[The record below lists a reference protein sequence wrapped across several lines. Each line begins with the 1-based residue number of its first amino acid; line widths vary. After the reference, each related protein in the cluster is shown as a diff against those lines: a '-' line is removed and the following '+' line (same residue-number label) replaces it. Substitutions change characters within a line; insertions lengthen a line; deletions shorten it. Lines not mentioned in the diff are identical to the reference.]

1 MGPQYILVFAVCFLA
16 SLLGPLCGIGG
27 GVIIKPVV
35 DAMNVMSV
43 STVSFLSSMSVLI
56 MSLSTLAQNA
66 ASGQSDIDARA
77 MSPIAVSS
85 AVGGVIG
92 KMLFNRLGSVFPDAE
107 LRDTSLRLMAGEA
120 LVLYFSGGHYR
131 QPIAFSDERLAD
143 AESREGPPVD
153 IPAKGVQILH
163 DADQR
168 SAVVIQVFET
178 ADDMA
183 AAEGPLEAVDPSDTP
198 GTRASIGAGAACLG
212 HPLNAAAWLARTIPL
227 RAGDVVLTGALGPMV
242 ALSPGDRVK
251 ASIGGLGSVSF
262 IYGHTP

>member
-56 MSLSTLAQNA
+56 MSLATLAQNA

-85 AVGGVIG
+85 AVGGGIG

-107 LRDTSLRLMAGEA
+107 LVGAVQAAVLIVLAVLVLAYTLNKARIKGLKLENAWAQALIGLCAGPFNLAILVFFFAMESKPAAQASLFIIAFSQTASLIYTLATGSVPAFLPVVLLGMAAMAVLGSVGGRRLLRRMDSAAVDKLYVFA
-120 LVLYFSGGHYR
+120 LVLIIVICTYNFIRFS
-131 QPIAFSDERLAD
+131 
-143 AESREGPPVD
+143 
-153 IPAKGVQILH
+153 
-163 DADQR
+163 
-168 SAVVIQVFET
+168 
-178 ADDMA
+178 
-183 AAEGPLEAVDPSDTP
+183 
-198 GTRASIGAGAACLG
+198 
-212 HPLNAAAWLARTIPL
+212 
-227 RAGDVVLTGALGPMV
+227 VL
-242 ALSPGDRVK
+242 
-251 ASIGGLGSVSF
+251 
-262 IYGHTP
+262 

>member
-107 LRDTSLRLMAGEA
+107 LVGAVQAAVLIVLAV
-120 LVLYFSGGHYR
+120 LVLAYTLNKARIKGLKLENAWAQALIGFCAGACWSFLGIGGG
-131 QPIAFSDERLAD
+131 PFNLAILVFFF
-143 AESREGPPVD
+143 AMESK
-153 IPAKGVQILH
+153 PAAQ
-163 DADQR
+163 ARCSSSR
-168 SAVVIQVFET
+168 SRRR
-178 ADDMA
+178 
-183 AAEGPLEAVDPSDTP
+183 
-198 GTRASIGAGAACLG
+198 RASSTRWPRAACPRSSPWSCWAWRRWRCLGRSWGAACC
-212 HPLNAAAWLARTIPL
+212 
-227 RAGDVVLTGALGPMV
+227 AGWTRRRSISSTC
-242 ALSPGDRVK
+242 SP
-251 ASIGGLGSVSF
+251 SCSSS
-262 IYGHTP
+262 

>member
-107 LRDTSLRLMAGEA
+107 LVGAVQAAVLIVLAVLVLAYTLNKARIKGLKLENAWAQALIGFCAGRAGLPRHRRRPLQPGHPRLLLRHGEQARRAGVAVHHRVLADGEPHLHAGHGQRARVPPVVLLGMAAMAVLGSVVGRRLLRRMDSAAVDKLYVFA
-120 LVLYFSGGHYR
+120 LVLIIVICTYNFIRFS
-131 QPIAFSDERLAD
+131 
-143 AESREGPPVD
+143 
-153 IPAKGVQILH
+153 
-163 DADQR
+163 
-168 SAVVIQVFET
+168 
-178 ADDMA
+178 
-183 AAEGPLEAVDPSDTP
+183 
-198 GTRASIGAGAACLG
+198 
-212 HPLNAAAWLARTIPL
+212 
-227 RAGDVVLTGALGPMV
+227 VL
-242 ALSPGDRVK
+242 
-251 ASIGGLGSVSF
+251 
-262 IYGHTP
+262 

>member
-107 LRDTSLRLMAGEA
+107 LVG
-120 LVLYFSGGHYR
+120 
-131 QPIAFSDERLAD
+131 
-143 AESREGPPVD
+143 
-153 IPAKGVQILH
+153 
-163 DADQR
+163 
-168 SAVVIQVFET
+168 AV
-178 ADDMA
+178 
-183 AAEGPLEAVDPSDTP
+183 
-198 GTRASIGAGAACLG
+198 
-212 HPLNAAAWLARTIPL
+212 
-227 RAGDVVLTGALGPMV
+227 
-242 ALSPGDRVK
+242 
-251 ASIGGLGSVSF
+251 
-262 IYGHTP
+262 

>member
-77 MSPIAVSS
+77 MAPVAVSS

-92 KMLFNRLGSVFPDAE
+92 KMVFNRLGSVFPDAE
-107 LRDTSLRLMAGEA
+107 LVGAVQAAVLIVLAVLVLAYTLNKARIKGLKLESAWAQALIGFCAGACWSFLGIGGGPFNLAILVFFFAMESSQTASLVYTLATGSVPTFLPVVLLGMAAMAVLGSVVGRRLLRRMDSAAVDRLYVFA
-120 LVLYFSGGHYR
+120 LVLIIVICTYNFIR
-131 QPIAFSDERLAD
+131 F
-143 AESREGPPVD
+143 
-153 IPAKGVQILH
+153 
-163 DADQR
+163 
-168 SAVVIQVFET
+168 AV
-178 ADDMA
+178 
-183 AAEGPLEAVDPSDTP
+183 L
-198 GTRASIGAGAACLG
+198 
-212 HPLNAAAWLARTIPL
+212 
-227 RAGDVVLTGALGPMV
+227 
-242 ALSPGDRVK
+242 
-251 ASIGGLGSVSF
+251 
-262 IYGHTP
+262 

>member
-56 MSLSTLAQNA
+56 MSLSTLAQNT

-107 LRDTSLRLMAGEA
+107 LVGAVQAAVLIVLAVLVLAYTLNKARIKGLKLENAWAQALIGFCAGACWFPSSASAAAPSTWPSSSSSSPWRASPPRRRRCSSSRSRRRRASSTRWPRAACPRSSPWFVLGMAAMAVLGSVVGRRLLRRMDSAAVDKLYVFA
-120 LVLYFSGGHYR
+120 LVLIIVICTYNFIRFS
-131 QPIAFSDERLAD
+131 
-143 AESREGPPVD
+143 
-153 IPAKGVQILH
+153 
-163 DADQR
+163 
-168 SAVVIQVFET
+168 
-178 ADDMA
+178 
-183 AAEGPLEAVDPSDTP
+183 
-198 GTRASIGAGAACLG
+198 
-212 HPLNAAAWLARTIPL
+212 
-227 RAGDVVLTGALGPMV
+227 VL
-242 ALSPGDRVK
+242 
-251 ASIGGLGSVSF
+251 
-262 IYGHTP
+262 

>member
-66 ASGQSDIDARA
+66 AR
-77 MSPIAVSS
+77 SPIAVSS

-107 LRDTSLRLMAGEA
+107 LVGAVQAAVLIVLAVLVLAYTLNKARIKGLKLENAWAQALIGFCAGACWSFLGIGGGPFNLAILVFFFAMESKPAAQASLFIIAFSQTASLIYTLATGSVPAFLPVVLLGMAAMAVLGSVVGRRLLRRMDSAAVDKLYVFA
-120 LVLYFSGGHYR
+120 LVLIIVICTYNFIRFS
-131 QPIAFSDERLAD
+131 
-143 AESREGPPVD
+143 
-153 IPAKGVQILH
+153 
-163 DADQR
+163 
-168 SAVVIQVFET
+168 
-178 ADDMA
+178 
-183 AAEGPLEAVDPSDTP
+183 
-198 GTRASIGAGAACLG
+198 
-212 HPLNAAAWLARTIPL
+212 
-227 RAGDVVLTGALGPMV
+227 VL
-242 ALSPGDRVK
+242 
-251 ASIGGLGSVSF
+251 
-262 IYGHTP
+262 

>member
-107 LRDTSLRLMAGEA
+107 LVGAVQAAVLIVLAV
-120 LVLYFSGGHYR
+120 LV
-131 QPIAFSDERLAD
+131 PIAWFIWMGVRLPKTGFSPDRAVASGATFPLKWFAN
-143 AESREGPPVD
+143 SGPDP
-153 IPAKGVQILH
+153 
-163 DADQR
+163 R
-168 SAVVIQVFET
+168 
-178 ADDMA
+178 A
-183 AAEGPLEAVDPSDTP
+183 AFLGA
-198 GTRASIGAGAACLG
+198 RA
-212 HPLNAAAWLARTIPL
+212 
-227 RAGDVVLTGALGPMV
+227 
-242 ALSPGDRVK
+242 
-251 ASIGGLGSVSF
+251 
-262 IYGHTP
+262 

>member
-107 LRDTSLRLMAGEA
+107 LVGAVQAAVLIVLAVLVLAYTLNKACIKGLKLENAWAQALIGFCAGACWSFLGIGGGPFNLAILVFFFAMESKPAAQASLFIIAFSQTASLIYTLATGSVPAFLPVVLLGMAAMAVLGSVVGRRLLRRMDSAAVDKLYVFA
-120 LVLYFSGGHYR
+120 LVLIIVICTYNFIRFS
-131 QPIAFSDERLAD
+131 
-143 AESREGPPVD
+143 
-153 IPAKGVQILH
+153 
-163 DADQR
+163 
-168 SAVVIQVFET
+168 
-178 ADDMA
+178 
-183 AAEGPLEAVDPSDTP
+183 
-198 GTRASIGAGAACLG
+198 
-212 HPLNAAAWLARTIPL
+212 
-227 RAGDVVLTGALGPMV
+227 VL
-242 ALSPGDRVK
+242 
-251 ASIGGLGSVSF
+251 
-262 IYGHTP
+262 

>member
-77 MSPIAVSS
+77 MAPIAVSS

-92 KMLFNRLGSVFPDAE
+92 KMVFNRLGSAE
-107 LRDTSLRLMAGEA
+107 LVGAVQAAVLIVLAVLVLAYTLNKARIKGLKLESAWAQALIGFCAGACWSFLGIGGGPFNLAILVFFFAMESKPAAQASLFIIAFSQTASLVYTLATGSVPTFLPMVLLGMAAMAVLGSVVGRRLLRRMDSAAVDRLYVFA
-120 LVLYFSGGHYR
+120 LVLIIVICTYNFIR
-131 QPIAFSDERLAD
+131 F
-143 AESREGPPVD
+143 
-153 IPAKGVQILH
+153 
-163 DADQR
+163 
-168 SAVVIQVFET
+168 AV
-178 ADDMA
+178 
-183 AAEGPLEAVDPSDTP
+183 L
-198 GTRASIGAGAACLG
+198 
-212 HPLNAAAWLARTIPL
+212 
-227 RAGDVVLTGALGPMV
+227 
-242 ALSPGDRVK
+242 
-251 ASIGGLGSVSF
+251 
-262 IYGHTP
+262 

>member
-107 LRDTSLRLMAGEA
+107 LVGAVQAAVLIVLAV
-120 LVLYFSGGHYR
+120 LVLAYTLNKARIKGLKLENAWAQALIGFCAGACWSFLGIGAAPSTWPSSSSSSPWRASPPRSVAVHHR
-131 QPIAFSDERLAD
+131 VLAD
-143 AESREGPPVD
+143 GEPHLHAGHGQRARVPPRGPAGHGGDGGAWVGRGAP
-153 IPAKGVQILH
+153 PAAP
-163 DADQR
+163 D
-168 SAVVIQVFET
+168 
-178 ADDMA
+178 
-183 AAEGPLEAVDPSDTP
+183 
-198 GTRASIGAGAACLG
+198 
-212 HPLNAAAWLARTIPL
+212 
-227 RAGDVVLTGALGPMV
+227 
-242 ALSPGDRVK
+242 
-251 ASIGGLGSVSF
+251 GLG
-262 IYGHTP
+262 GGR

>member
-92 KMLFNRLGSVFPDAE
+92 KMLFNRLESVFPDAE
-107 LRDTSLRLMAGEA
+107 LVGAVQAAVLIVLAVLVLAYTLNKARIKGLKLENAWAQASLFIIAFSQTASLIYTLATGSVPAFLPVVLLGMAAMAVLGSVVGRRLLRRMDSAAVDKLYVFA
-120 LVLYFSGGHYR
+120 LVLIIVICTYNFIRFS
-131 QPIAFSDERLAD
+131 
-143 AESREGPPVD
+143 
-153 IPAKGVQILH
+153 
-163 DADQR
+163 
-168 SAVVIQVFET
+168 
-178 ADDMA
+178 
-183 AAEGPLEAVDPSDTP
+183 
-198 GTRASIGAGAACLG
+198 
-212 HPLNAAAWLARTIPL
+212 
-227 RAGDVVLTGALGPMV
+227 VL
-242 ALSPGDRVK
+242 
-251 ASIGGLGSVSF
+251 
-262 IYGHTP
+262 

>member
-77 MSPIAVSS
+77 MAPIAVSS

-92 KMLFNRLGSVFPDAE
+92 KMVFNRLGSVFPDAE
-107 LRDTSLRLMAGEA
+107 LVGAVQAAVLIVLAV
-120 LVLYFSGGHYR
+120 LVLAYTLNKARIKGLKLESAWAQALIGFCAGACGSFLGIGGGPFNLAILVFFFAMESKPAAGVTVHHR
-131 QPIAFSDERLAD
+131 VLAD
-143 AESREGPPVD
+143 GEPRLHAGHGQRAHVPPRGPAGHGGDGGAWVGRGAPPVAPD
-153 IPAKGVQILH
+153 
-163 DADQR
+163 
-168 SAVVIQVFET
+168 
-178 ADDMA
+178 
-183 AAEGPLEAVDPSDTP
+183 
-198 GTRASIGAGAACLG
+198 
-212 HPLNAAAWLARTIPL
+212 
-227 RAGDVVLTGALGPMV
+227 
-242 ALSPGDRVK
+242 
-251 ASIGGLGSVSF
+251 GLG
-262 IYGHTP
+262 GGR